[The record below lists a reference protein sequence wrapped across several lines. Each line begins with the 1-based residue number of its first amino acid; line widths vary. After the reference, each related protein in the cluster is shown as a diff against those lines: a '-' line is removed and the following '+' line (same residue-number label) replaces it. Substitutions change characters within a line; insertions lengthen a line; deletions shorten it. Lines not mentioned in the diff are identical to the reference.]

1 MAVTMRQVSSA
12 PLGAPAPSPAHLSI
26 PTGLSHQE
34 IPRDLLLPPYLPPQ
48 PTTVDLST
56 AALFTHPYRPP
67 NCPRAPRDPTSHAG
81 ISKLETPQDLPLP
94 PHLPT
99 KAHFSTPALFTHPD

>member
-1 MAVTMRQVSSA
+1 MIRQGNSA

-26 PTGLSHQE
+26 PASLSHQE

-67 NCPRAPRDPTSHAG
+67 NCPRAPHQPKSPAG
-81 ISKLETPQDLPLP
+81 EGAGAPRKVTL
-94 PHLPT
+94 
-99 KAHFSTPALFTHPD
+99 